1 MNNKFVDEF
10 LSNRDETFKNIKESE
25 YSWNKFIIY
34 WSKILD
40 DYSVDNVLNLYSYNS
55 SGRVFKTFDEWNSDT
70 IERRIKPKS
79 KGIPILKDNYKIY
92 VFDIKQTYGK
102 EYRIWNYNH
111 YTDNSILKYYQNQNN
126 IDNDNNKN
134 IDENFYSV
142 IFKHIK
148 SNIEKE
154 YTVIPENEVEF
165 IAKTM
170 TSLFLSKAN
179 FNIFSLPSSYENL
192 DKMNEEDILKCLQ
205 ISNKETATI
214 FNDFINKVNEIE
226 SIQNYIQ
233 TNVLFNYKNEKNV
246 SNKPSYLYAILV
258 PIPKPVDKTTDVVN
272 KVIFAQRGNCFLLI
286 FFFSS

>member
-154 YTVIPENEVEF
+154 YTGIPENEVEF

-246 SNKPSYLYAILV
+246 SNKEKEEFINGIEDNSQFDYKTLESIYDSYLKKYETKKIGV
-258 PIPKPVDKTTDVVN
+258 
-272 KVIFAQRGNCFLLI
+272 
-286 FFFSS
+286 